1 MYLPVEKESS
11 EQPNL
16 DFGSYPSAEPQSEP
30 NDNEF
35 DDFEEDEMTKR
46 IREEEER
53 VQTRL
58 KEKSV
63 FVNLFRKK
71 SGPISNSVKPMDVPN
86 WKTFSI
92 ARSRRR
98 KIGQLKTKGRSR
110 SLKRSCVY

>member
-1 MYLPVEKESS
+1 M
-11 EQPNL
+11 

-71 SGPISNSVKPMDVPN
+71 SGLISNSVKPMDVPN

-98 KIGQLKTKGRSR
+98 KIGQLKTNGRSR